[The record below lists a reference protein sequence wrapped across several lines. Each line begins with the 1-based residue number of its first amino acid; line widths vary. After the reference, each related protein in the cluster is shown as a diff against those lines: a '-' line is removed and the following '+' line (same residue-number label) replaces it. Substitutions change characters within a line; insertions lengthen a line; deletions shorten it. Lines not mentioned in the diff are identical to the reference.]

1 VILTHRPKGV
11 LDMSSKTSKSSSK
24 GSKSTKIDIKTISK
38 KIKEIKKNL
47 NTVIVGQEEVIDAML
62 TALLA
67 DGHVLLEGV
76 PGIAKTLMAR
86 ALAKAISADFKRI
99 QFTPDLMPSDVTGVM
114 AFKPE
119 TGEFYFKQG
128 PVFTN
133 LLLADEINRA
143 PPKTQAAMLESMQEK
158 QVSVEKKT
166 YPLPE
171 PFIVFAT
178 QNPIETEGTYPLPEA
193 QIDRFAFKILVT
205 YPEEEEEIEIVYRFT
220 GEYDS
225 YDKLEEIESVLTAE
239 EVIAL
244 QKIVR
249 KDVSIADDLSK
260 YIVRIVN
267 LTRESEEVYMG
278 ASPRASLWMTIA
290 AKASAA
296 MDGRTYVNPL
306 DIQKVAKNVLRH
318 RVLIK
323 PEYEFDGTTSE
334 IIIDRI
340 LKHTP
345 TPSIQT

>member
-1 VILTHRPKGV
+1 
-11 LDMSSKTSKSSSK
+11 MSSKEKTTSQKTTKTSKVSL
-24 GSKSTKIDIKTISK
+24 KSISTQ
-38 KIKEIKKNL
+38 IKEIYSNMNK
-47 NTVIVGQEEVIDAML
+47 VIVGQKEVIDAMI
-62 TALLA
+62 TAVLA

-114 AFKPE
+114 AFRPE
-119 TGEFYFKQG
+119 TGDFYFKEG

-133 LLLADEINRA
+133 LLLADEVNRA

-158 QVSVEKKT
+158 QVTIEKQT
-166 YPLPE
+166 TSLPE

-193 QIDRFAFKILVT
+193 QIDRFAFKILVS
-205 YPEEEEEIEIVYRFT
+205 YPEEDEETEIVNRFT

-225 YDKLEEIESVLTAE
+225 YDKLEDIVPVLSAKD
-239 EVIAL
+239 VIAL
-244 QKIVR
+244 QKFVR
-249 KDVSIADDLSK
+249 KEVSISEELSK
-260 YIVRIVN
+260 YIVRIVT

-278 ASPRASLWMTIA
+278 ASPRASIWMTIA
-290 AKASAA
+290 SKASAA
-296 MDGRTYVNPL
+296 MDGRNYVNPL

-323 PEYEFDGTTSE
+323 P
-334 IIIDRI
+334 
-340 LKHTP
+340 
-345 TPSIQT
+345 

>member
-1 VILTHRPKGV
+1 
-11 LDMSSKTSKSSSK
+11 MSSKEKTKSR
-24 GSKSTKIDIKTISK
+24 KSTKTSKTSLKTIST
-38 KIKEIKKNL
+38 KINEIYTNMSK
-47 NTVIVGQEEVIDAML
+47 VIVGQKEVIDAMI
-62 TALLA
+62 TAVLA

-76 PGIAKTLMAR
+76 PGIAKTLMVR

-114 AFKPE
+114 AYKPE
-119 TGEFYFKQG
+119 TGDFYFKEG

-158 QVSVEKKT
+158 QVTIEKQT
-166 YPLPE
+166 TALPD

-178 QNPIETEGTYPLPEA
+178 MNPIETEGTYPLPEA
-193 QIDRFAFKILVT
+193 QIDRFAFKVLVS
-205 YPEEEEEIEIVYRFT
+205 YPTEDEETEIVNRFT

-225 YDKLEEIESVLTAE
+225 YDKLEDIIPVMTAE
-239 EVIAL
+239 EVISL
-244 QKIVR
+244 QKVVR
-249 KDVSIADDLSK
+249 KEVTISEELSK
-260 YIVRIVN
+260 YIVRIVT
-267 LTRESEEVYMG
+267 LTRESDEVYMG
-278 ASPRASLWMTIA
+278 ASPRASLWMTIS

-296 MDGRTYVNPL
+296 MAGRNYVNPL

-345 TPSIQT
+345 APSIQ

>member
-1 VILTHRPKGV
+1 
-11 LDMSSKTSKSSSK
+11 MSSKQKSSAK
-24 GSKSTKIDIKTISK
+24 KKILSTKVDIKIISK
-38 KIKEIKKNL
+38 KIKEIKDNMKK
-47 NTVIVGQEEVIDAML
+47 VIVGQEEVIESML
-62 TALLA
+62 TAVLA

-114 AFKPE
+114 AYKPE
-119 TGEFYFKQG
+119 TGDFYFKQG

-158 QVSVEKKT
+158 QVTVEKKT
-166 YPLPE
+166 YGLPI
-171 PFIVFAT
+171 PFLVFAT

-193 QIDRFAFKILVT
+193 QIDRFAFKILVS
-205 YPEEEEEIEIVYRFT
+205 YPEEAEEVEIVDRFT
-220 GEYDS
+220 GEHDS
-225 YDKLEEIESVLTAE
+225 YDKLEDIVPVLTGE
-239 EVIAL
+239 EVLEL
-244 QKIVR
+244 QNLIR
-249 KDVSIADDLSK
+249 KSVSISEELAK

-296 MDGRTYVNPL
+296 MDGRKYVNPL

-340 LKHTP
+340 LQHTP
-345 TPSIQT
+345 APSVQT

>member
-1 VILTHRPKGV
+1 
-11 LDMSSKTSKSSSK
+11 MSSKTKVSSTSKSK
-24 GSKSTKIDIKTISK
+24 KSTKIDIKALAK
-38 KIKEIKKNL
+38 KVQEIKKNM
-47 NTVIVGQEEVIDAML
+47 NMVIVGQEEVIDAMI

-67 DGHVLLEGV
+67 DGHALLEGV
-76 PGIAKTLMAR
+76 PGIAKTLMVR
-86 ALAKAISADFKRI
+86 ALSKAVSAEFKRI

-114 AFKPE
+114 AYKPE

-143 PPKTQAAMLESMQEK
+143 PPKSQASMLESMQEK
-158 QVSVEKKT
+158 QVTIEKKT
-166 YPLPE
+166 YKLPE
-171 PFIVFAT
+171 PFIVYAT

-193 QIDRFAFKILVT
+193 QIDRFAFKVLVT
-205 YPEEEEEIEIVYRFT
+205 YPEEDEEVEIVERFT
-220 GEYDS
+220 GEQDS
-225 YDKLEEIESVLTAE
+225 YDKLEDIKPILTADQ
-239 EVIAL
+239 VIKL
-244 QKIVR
+244 QKLIR
-249 KDVSIADDLSK
+249 KDVTISDELAK

-296 MDGRTYVNPL
+296 MEGRTYVNPF
-306 DIQKVAKNVLRH
+306 DIQKIAKNVLRH

-345 TPSIQT
+345 APSIQS

>member
-1 VILTHRPKGV
+1 
-11 LDMSSKTSKSSSK
+11 MSSKEKTKSR
-24 GSKSTKIDIKTISK
+24 KSTKTSKTSLKTISTT
-38 KIKEIKKNL
+38 INEIYTNMSK
-47 NTVIVGQEEVIDAML
+47 VIVGQKEVIDAMI
-62 TALLA
+62 TAVLA

-76 PGIAKTLMAR
+76 PGIAKTLMVR
-86 ALAKAISADFKRI
+86 ALAKTISADFKRI

-114 AFKPE
+114 AYKPE
-119 TGEFYFKQG
+119 TGEFYFKEG

-158 QVSVEKKT
+158 QVTIEKRT
-166 YPLPE
+166 TNLPD
-171 PFIVFAT
+171 PFLVFAT
-178 QNPIETEGTYPLPEA
+178 ENPIETEGTYPLPEA
-193 QIDRFAFKILVT
+193 QIDRFAFKVLVS
-205 YPEEEEEIEIVYRFT
+205 YPTEDEETEIVNRFT

-225 YDKLEEIESVLTAE
+225 YDILDDIVPVLSAE
-239 EVIAL
+239 EVIIL

-249 KDVSIADDLSK
+249 KEVSISEELSK
-260 YIVRIVN
+260 YIVRIVT

-278 ASPRASLWMTIA
+278 ASPRASLWMTIS

-296 MDGRTYVNPL
+296 MDGRNYVNPL

-340 LKHTP
+340 LQHTP
-345 TPSIQT
+345 APSIQK

>member
-1 VILTHRPKGV
+1 
-11 LDMSSKTSKSSSK
+11 MSSKEKTTSQKTTKTSKISL
-24 GSKSTKIDIKTISK
+24 KSISTQ
-38 KIKEIKKNL
+38 IKEIYSNMNK
-47 NTVIVGQEEVIDAML
+47 VIVGQKEVIEAMI
-62 TALLA
+62 TAVLA

-114 AFKPE
+114 AFRPE
-119 TGEFYFKQG
+119 TGDFYFKEG

-133 LLLADEINRA
+133 LLLADEVNRA

-158 QVSVEKKT
+158 QVTIEKRT
-166 YPLPE
+166 RSLPE

-193 QIDRFAFKILVT
+193 QIDRFAFKILVS
-205 YPEEEEEIEIVYRFT
+205 YPDEDEETEIVNRFT

-225 YDKLEEIESVLTAE
+225 YDKLEDIVPVLSAKD
-239 EVIAL
+239 VIAL
-244 QKIVR
+244 QKFVR
-249 KDVSIADDLSK
+249 KKVSISEELSK
-260 YIVRIVN
+260 YIVRIVT

-278 ASPRASLWMTIA
+278 ASPRASIWMTIS

-296 MDGRTYVNPL
+296 MDGRNYVNPL

-345 TPSIQT
+345 APSIQQ

>member
-1 VILTHRPKGV
+1 
-11 LDMSSKTSKSSSK
+11 MSSKEKTKSR
-24 GSKSTKIDIKTISK
+24 KSTKTSKTSLKTIST
-38 KIKEIKKNL
+38 KINEIYTNMSK
-47 NTVIVGQEEVIDAML
+47 VIVGQKEVINAMI
-62 TALLA
+62 TAVLA

-76 PGIAKTLMAR
+76 PGIAKTLMVR

-114 AFKPE
+114 AYKPE
-119 TGEFYFKQG
+119 TGDFYFKEG

-158 QVSVEKKT
+158 QVTIEKQT
-166 YPLPE
+166 TALPE
-171 PFIVFAT
+171 PFMVFAT

-193 QIDRFAFKILVT
+193 QIDRFAFKVLVS
-205 YPEEEEEIEIVYRFT
+205 YPTEDEETEIVDRFT

-225 YDKLEEIESVLTAE
+225 YDKLEDIVPVMTAE
-239 EVIAL
+239 EVIIL

-249 KDVSIADDLSK
+249 KEVSISEELSK
-260 YIVRIVN
+260 YIVRIVT

-278 ASPRASLWMTIA
+278 ASPRASLWMTIS

-296 MDGRTYVNPL
+296 MDGRNYVNPI

-345 TPSIQT
+345 APSIQ

>member
-1 VILTHRPKGV
+1 
-11 LDMSSKTSKSSSK
+11 MSSKEKTKSR
-24 GSKSTKIDIKTISK
+24 KSTKTSKTSLKTISTT
-38 KIKEIKKNL
+38 INEIYTNMSK
-47 NTVIVGQEEVIDAML
+47 VIVGQKEVIDAMI
-62 TALLA
+62 TAVLA

-76 PGIAKTLMAR
+76 PGIAKTLMVR
-86 ALAKAISADFKRI
+86 ALAKTISADFKRI

-114 AFKPE
+114 AYKPE
-119 TGEFYFKQG
+119 TGEFYFKEG

-158 QVSVEKKT
+158 QVTIEKQT
-166 YPLPE
+166 TNLPD
-171 PFIVFAT
+171 PFLVFAT

-193 QIDRFAFKILVT
+193 QIDRFAFKVLVS
-205 YPEEEEEIEIVYRFT
+205 YPNEDEETEIVNRFT

-225 YDKLEEIESVLTAE
+225 YDILEDIVPVLTAA
-239 EVIAL
+239 EVVSL

-249 KDVSIADDLSK
+249 KEVSISEELSK
-260 YIVRIVN
+260 YIVRIVT

-278 ASPRASLWMTIA
+278 ASPRASLWMTIS

-296 MDGRTYVNPL
+296 MAGRNYVNPL

-340 LKHTP
+340 LQHTP
-345 TPSIQT
+345 APSIQK

>member
-1 VILTHRPKGV
+1 
-11 LDMSSKTSKSSSK
+11 MSSKEKTKSR
-24 GSKSTKIDIKTISK
+24 KSTKTSKTSLKTIST
-38 KIKEIKKNL
+38 KINEIYTNMSK
-47 NTVIVGQEEVIDAML
+47 VIVGQKEVINAMI
-62 TALLA
+62 TAVLA

-76 PGIAKTLMAR
+76 PGIAKTLMVR

-114 AFKPE
+114 AYKPE
-119 TGEFYFKQG
+119 TGDFYFKEG

-158 QVSVEKKT
+158 QVTIEKQT
-166 YPLPE
+166 TALPD

-193 QIDRFAFKILVT
+193 QIDRFAFKVLVS
-205 YPEEEEEIEIVYRFT
+205 YPTEDEETEIVDRFT

-225 YDKLEEIESVLTAE
+225 YDKLEDIVPVMTAE
-239 EVIAL
+239 EVIIL

-249 KDVSIADDLSK
+249 KEVSISEELSK
-260 YIVRIVN
+260 YIVRIVT

-278 ASPRASLWMTIA
+278 ASPRASLWMTIS

-296 MDGRTYVNPL
+296 MDGRNYVNPL

-345 TPSIQT
+345 APSIQK

>member
-1 VILTHRPKGV
+1 
-11 LDMSSKTSKSSSK
+11 MSSKEKTKSR
-24 GSKSTKIDIKTISK
+24 KSTKTSKTSLKTIST
-38 KIKEIKKNL
+38 KINEIYTNMSK
-47 NTVIVGQEEVIDAML
+47 VIVGQKEVINAMI
-62 TALLA
+62 TAVLA

-76 PGIAKTLMAR
+76 PGIAKTLMVR

-114 AFKPE
+114 AYKPE
-119 TGEFYFKQG
+119 TGDFYFKEG

-158 QVSVEKKT
+158 QVTIEKQT
-166 YPLPE
+166 TALPD

-193 QIDRFAFKILVT
+193 QIDRFAFKVLVS
-205 YPEEEEEIEIVYRFT
+205 YPAEDEETEIVNRFT

-225 YDKLEEIESVLTAE
+225 YDKLEDIIPVMTAE
-239 EVIAL
+239 EVISL
-244 QKIVR
+244 QKVVR
-249 KDVSIADDLSK
+249 KEVSISEELSK
-260 YIVRIVN
+260 YIVRIVT
-267 LTRESEEVYMG
+267 LTRESDEVYMG
-278 ASPRASLWMTIA
+278 ASPRASLWMTIS

-296 MDGRTYVNPL
+296 MDGRNYVNPL

-345 TPSIQT
+345 APSIQ

>member
-1 VILTHRPKGV
+1 
-11 LDMSSKTSKSSSK
+11 MSSKTKVSSTSKSK
-24 GSKSTKIDIKTISK
+24 KSAKINIIALAK
-38 KIKEIKKNL
+38 KIQEIKKDISK
-47 NTVIVGQEEVIDAML
+47 VVVGQEEVIDAMI
-62 TALLA
+62 TALIA

-76 PGIAKTLMAR
+76 PGIAKTLMVR
-86 ALAKAISADFKRI
+86 ALSKAVSADFKRI

-114 AFKPE
+114 AYKPE

-143 PPKTQAAMLESMQEK
+143 PPKSQASMLESMQEK
-158 QVSVEKKT
+158 QVTIEKKT
-166 YPLPE
+166 YKLPE
-171 PFIVFAT
+171 PFIVYAT

-205 YPEEEEEIEIVYRFT
+205 YPEEDDEVEIVNRFT
-220 GEYDS
+220 GEQDS
-225 YDKLEEIESVLTAE
+225 YDKLEEIKPTLTASQ
-239 EVIAL
+239 VIDL
-244 QKIVR
+244 QKLIR
-249 KDVSIADDLSK
+249 KDVTISDELAK

-296 MDGRTYVNPL
+296 MEGRTYVNPL
-306 DIQKVAKNVLRH
+306 DIQKIAKNVLRH

-345 TPSIQT
+345 APSIQS

>member
-1 VILTHRPKGV
+1 
-11 LDMSSKTSKSSSK
+11 MSSKTKASSSTK
-24 GSKSTKIDIKTISK
+24 GKKTTQIDIKTLAK
-38 KIKEIKKNL
+38 KVNNIKENMSK
-47 NTVIVGQEEVIDAML
+47 VIVGQTEVIDAMI

-86 ALAKAISADFKRI
+86 ALAKAVSADFKRI

-143 PPKTQAAMLESMQEK
+143 PPKTQASMLESMQEK

-166 YPLPE
+166 YGLPD
-171 PFIVFAT
+171 PFLVYAT

-193 QIDRFAFKILVT
+193 QIDRFAFKVLVS
-205 YPEEEEEIEIVYRFT
+205 YPEETEEVDIVNRFT

-225 YDKLEEIESVLTAE
+225 YDKLEDIKPVLTAK
-239 EVIAL
+239 EVIQL
-244 QKIVR
+244 QKAIR
-249 KDVSIADDLSK
+249 KEVTISDELSK

-306 DIQKVAKNVLRH
+306 DIQKIAKNVLRH

-345 TPSIQT
+345 APSIQS

>member
-1 VILTHRPKGV
+1 
-11 LDMSSKTSKSSSK
+11 MSSKEKTKSR
-24 GSKSTKIDIKTISK
+24 KSTKTSKTSLKTIST
-38 KIKEIKKNL
+38 KINEIYTNMSR
-47 NTVIVGQEEVIDAML
+47 VIVGQKEVINAMI
-62 TALLA
+62 TAVLA

-76 PGIAKTLMAR
+76 PGIAKTLMVR

-119 TGEFYFKQG
+119 TGDFYFKEG

-158 QVSVEKKT
+158 QVTIEKQT
-166 YPLPE
+166 TALPD

-193 QIDRFAFKILVT
+193 QIDRFAFKVLVS
-205 YPEEEEEIEIVYRFT
+205 YPTEDEETEIVNRFT

-225 YDKLEEIESVLTAE
+225 YDILDEIVPVLTAA
-239 EVIAL
+239 EVISL
-244 QKIVR
+244 QKVVR
-249 KDVSIADDLSK
+249 KEVSISEELSK
-260 YIVRIVN
+260 YIVRIVT

-278 ASPRASLWMTIA
+278 ASPRASLWMTIS

-296 MDGRTYVNPL
+296 MDGRNYVNPL

-345 TPSIQT
+345 APSIQ

>member
-1 VILTHRPKGV
+1 MSTKEKKTSQKKTE
-11 LDMSSKTSKSSSK
+11 SSKVGIKEI
-24 GSKSTKIDIKTISK
+24 STKIKQ
-38 KIKEIKKNL
+38 IKESMRK
-47 NTVIVGQEEVIDAML
+47 VIVGQEQVIDSMIA
-62 TALLA
+62 AVLA

-114 AFKPE
+114 AFRPE
-119 TGEFYFKQG
+119 TGEFFFKQG

-166 YPLPE
+166 YELPA

-205 YPEEEEEIEIVYRFT
+205 YPEEENEVEIVNRFT
-220 GEYDS
+220 GEHDS
-225 YDKLEEIESVLTAE
+225 YDRLEDIKPVLTGE
-239 EVIAL
+239 EVLEL

-249 KDVSIADDLSK
+249 KEVTISEDLSK

-290 AKASAA
+290 AKATAA
-296 MDGRTYVNPL
+296 MDGRKYVNPL

-345 TPSIQT
+345 APSVQT

>member
-1 VILTHRPKGV
+1 
-11 LDMSSKTSKSSSK
+11 MSSKTKVSSTSKSK
-24 GSKSTKIDIKTISK
+24 KSTKIDIKDLAK
-38 KIKEIKKNL
+38 KVQEIKKNISK
-47 NTVIVGQEEVIDAML
+47 VIVGQEDVIDAVI

-67 DGHVLLEGV
+67 DGPVLLEGV
-76 PGIAKTLMAR
+76 PGIAKTLMVR
-86 ALAKAISADFKRI
+86 ALSKAVSAEFKRI

-114 AFKPE
+114 AYKPE

-143 PPKTQAAMLESMQEK
+143 PPKSQASMLESMQEK
-158 QVSVEKKT
+158 QVTIEKKT
-166 YPLPE
+166 YNLPE
-171 PFIVFAT
+171 PFIVYAT

-193 QIDRFAFKILVT
+193 QIDRFAFKVLVT
-205 YPEEEEEIEIVYRFT
+205 YPEEDYEVEIVERFT

-225 YDKLEEIESVLTAE
+225 YDKLEDIKPILTANQ
-239 EVIAL
+239 VIEL
-244 QKIVR
+244 QKLIR
-249 KDVSIADDLSK
+249 KDVTISEELAK

-296 MDGRTYVNPL
+296 MEGRSYVNPF
-306 DIQKVAKNVLRH
+306 DIQKIAKNVLRH

-345 TPSIQT
+345 APSIQS

>member
-1 VILTHRPKGV
+1 
-11 LDMSSKTSKSSSK
+11 MSSKEKTKSR
-24 GSKSTKIDIKTISK
+24 KSTKTSKTSLKTIST
-38 KIKEIKKNL
+38 KINEIYTNMSK
-47 NTVIVGQEEVIDAML
+47 VIVGQKEVINAMI
-62 TALLA
+62 TAVLA

-76 PGIAKTLMAR
+76 PGIAKTLMVR

-114 AFKPE
+114 AYKPE
-119 TGEFYFKQG
+119 TGDFYFKEG

-158 QVSVEKKT
+158 QVTIEKQT
-166 YPLPE
+166 TALPE

-193 QIDRFAFKILVT
+193 QIDRFAFKVLVS
-205 YPEEEEEIEIVYRFT
+205 YPTEDEETEIVDRFT

-225 YDKLEEIESVLTAE
+225 YDKLEDIVPVMTAE
-239 EVIAL
+239 EVIIL

-249 KDVSIADDLSK
+249 KEVSISEELSK
-260 YIVRIVN
+260 YIVRIVT

-278 ASPRASLWMTIA
+278 ASPRASLWMTIS

-296 MDGRTYVNPL
+296 MDGRKYVNP
-306 DIQKVAKNVLRH
+306 
-318 RVLIK
+318 
-323 PEYEFDGTTSE
+323 
-334 IIIDRI
+334 
-340 LKHTP
+340 
-345 TPSIQT
+345 

>member
-1 VILTHRPKGV
+1 
-11 LDMSSKTSKSSSK
+11 MSSKTKVSSTSKSK
-24 GSKSTKIDIKTISK
+24 KSAKININALAK
-38 KIKEIKKNL
+38 KIKEIKKDISK
-47 NTVIVGQEEVIDAML
+47 VVVGQEEVIDAMI
-62 TALLA
+62 TALIA

-76 PGIAKTLMAR
+76 PGIAKTLMVR
-86 ALAKAISADFKRI
+86 ALSKTVSSDFKRI

-133 LLLADEINRA
+133 FLLADEINRA
-143 PPKTQAAMLESMQEK
+143 PPKSQASMLESMQEK
-158 QVSVEKKT
+158 QVSIEKKT
-166 YPLPE
+166 YKLPE
-171 PFIVFAT
+171 PFIVYAT

-193 QIDRFAFKILVT
+193 QIDRFAFKVLVT
-205 YPEEEEEIEIVYRFT
+205 YPEEDDEVEIVNRFT
-220 GEYDS
+220 GEQDS
-225 YDKLEEIESVLTAE
+225 YDKLEEIKPVLTGD
-239 EVIAL
+239 EVIEL
-244 QKIVR
+244 QKLIR
-249 KDVSIADDLSK
+249 KDVTISDELAK

-296 MDGRTYVNPL
+296 MEGRTYVNPI
-306 DIQKVAKNVLRH
+306 DIQKIAKNVLRH

-340 LKHTP
+340 LQHTP
-345 TPSIQT
+345 APSIQS

>member
-1 VILTHRPKGV
+1 
-11 LDMSSKTSKSSSK
+11 MSSKTKVSSTSKSK
-24 GSKSTKIDIKTISK
+24 KSTKIDIKALAK
-38 KIKEIKKNL
+38 KIKEIKKNMGK
-47 NTVIVGQEEVIDAML
+47 VIVGQEEVIDAMI
-62 TALLA
+62 TALIA

-76 PGIAKTLMAR
+76 PGIAKTLMVR
-86 ALAKAISADFKRI
+86 ALSKAVSADFKRI

-114 AFKPE
+114 AYKPE

-143 PPKTQAAMLESMQEK
+143 PPKSQASMLESMQEK
-158 QVSVEKKT
+158 QVTIEKKT
-166 YPLPE
+166 YNLPE
-171 PFIVFAT
+171 PFIVYAT

-193 QIDRFAFKILVT
+193 QIDRFAFKVLVT
-205 YPEEEEEIEIVYRFT
+205 YPDEDEEVEIVERFT
-220 GEYDS
+220 GEQDS
-225 YDKLEEIESVLTAE
+225 YDKLEDIKPILTAN
-239 EVIAL
+239 EVIEL
-244 QKIVR
+244 QKLIR
-249 KDVSIADDLSK
+249 KDVTISDELAK

-296 MDGRTYVNPL
+296 MEGRTYVNPI
-306 DIQKVAKNVLRH
+306 DIQKIAKNVLRH

-340 LKHTP
+340 LQHTP
-345 TPSIQT
+345 APSVQS

>member
-1 VILTHRPKGV
+1 
-11 LDMSSKTSKSSSK
+11 MSSKEKTKSR
-24 GSKSTKIDIKTISK
+24 KSTKTSKTSLKTISTR
-38 KIKEIKKNL
+38 INEIYTNMSK
-47 NTVIVGQEEVIDAML
+47 VIVGQKEVIDAMI
-62 TALLA
+62 TAVLA

-76 PGIAKTLMAR
+76 PGIAKTLMVR

-114 AFKPE
+114 AYKPE
-119 TGEFYFKQG
+119 TGDFYFKEG

-158 QVSVEKKT
+158 QVTIEKQT
-166 YPLPE
+166 TALPE
-171 PFIVFAT
+171 PFMVFAT

-193 QIDRFAFKILVT
+193 QIDRFAFKVLVS
-205 YPEEEEEIEIVYRFT
+205 YPTEDEETEIVDRFT

-225 YDKLEEIESVLTAE
+225 YDKLEDIVPVMTAE
-239 EVIAL
+239 EVIIL

-249 KDVSIADDLSK
+249 KEVSISEELSK
-260 YIVRIVN
+260 YIVRIVT

-278 ASPRASLWMTIA
+278 ASPRASLWMTIS

-296 MDGRTYVNPL
+296 MDGRNYVNPI

-345 TPSIQT
+345 APSIQ

>member
-1 VILTHRPKGV
+1 
-11 LDMSSKTSKSSSK
+11 MSSKTKKSA
-24 GSKSTKIDIKTISK
+24 SKSTKSTKLDVKTISK
-38 KIKEIKKNL
+38 KIQEIKDSINK
-47 NTVIVGQEEVIDAML
+47 VIVGQDEVIEAML

-86 ALAKAISADFKRI
+86 AIAKAVSADFKRI

-158 QVSVEKKT
+158 QVTIEKKT

-171 PFIVFAT
+171 PFVVFAT

-193 QIDRFAFKILVT
+193 QIDRFAFKVLVS
-205 YPEEEEEIEIVYRFT
+205 YPEETEEAEIVFRFT
-220 GEYDS
+220 GEQDS
-225 YDKLEEIESVLTAE
+225 YDMLEEIKPVLTAE
-239 EVIAL
+239 EVIKL
-244 QKIVR
+244 QKLVR
-249 KDVSIADDLSK
+249 KDVSIADDLAK

-296 MDGRTYVNPL
+296 MDGRTYVNPV

>member
-1 VILTHRPKGV
+1 MSPKTKV
-11 LDMSSKTSKSSSK
+11 SST
-24 GSKSTKIDIKTISK
+24 SKSTKSTKVDIKALAK
-38 KIKEIKKNL
+38 KVQEIKKNMSK
-47 NTVIVGQEEVIDAML
+47 VIVGQEEVIDAMI

-76 PGIAKTLMAR
+76 PGIAKTLMVR
-86 ALAKAISADFKRI
+86 ALSKAVSAEFKRI

-114 AFKPE
+114 AYKPE

-143 PPKTQAAMLESMQEK
+143 PPKSQASMLESMQEK
-158 QVSVEKKT
+158 QVTIEKKT
-166 YPLPE
+166 YKLPE
-171 PFIVFAT
+171 PFIVYST

-193 QIDRFAFKILVT
+193 QIDRFAFKVLVT
-205 YPEEEEEIEIVYRFT
+205 YPDEDDEVEIVERFT
-220 GEYDS
+220 GEQDS
-225 YDKLEEIESVLTAE
+225 YDKLEDIKPILTASQ
-239 EVIAL
+239 VIEL
-244 QKIVR
+244 QKLIR
-249 KDVSIADDLSK
+249 KDVTISDELAK

-296 MDGRTYVNPL
+296 MEGRTYVNPI
-306 DIQKVAKNVLRH
+306 DIQKIAKNVLRH

-334 IIIDRI
+334 VIIDRI

-345 TPSIQT
+345 APSIQS

>member
-1 VILTHRPKGV
+1 
-11 LDMSSKTSKSSSK
+11 MSSKEKTTAR
-24 GSKSTKIDIKTISK
+24 KSTKTSKISLKTISTQ
-38 KIKEIKKNL
+38 INEIYSNINK
-47 NTVIVGQEEVIDAML
+47 VIVGQKEVIDAMI
-62 TALLA
+62 TAVLA

-86 ALAKAISADFKRI
+86 ALAKAISADFNRI

-114 AFKPE
+114 AFRPE
-119 TGEFYFKQG
+119 TGDFYFKEG

-133 LLLADEINRA
+133 LLLADEVNRA

-158 QVSVEKKT
+158 QVTIEKRT
-166 YPLPE
+166 TNLPE

-193 QIDRFAFKILVT
+193 QIDRFAFKVLVS
-205 YPEEEEEIEIVYRFT
+205 YPEEDEEAEIVNRFT

-225 YDKLEEIESVLTAE
+225 YDKLEDIVPVLSAKDVIE
-239 EVIAL
+239 L
-244 QKIVR
+244 QKFVR
-249 KDVSIADDLSK
+249 KEVSISEELSK
-260 YIVRIVN
+260 YIVRIVT

-296 MDGRTYVNPL
+296 MDGRNYVNPL

-345 TPSIQT
+345 APSIQQ

>member
-1 VILTHRPKGV
+1 
-11 LDMSSKTSKSSSK
+11 MSSKTKVSSTKSK
-24 GSKSTKIDIKTISK
+24 KSTKIDIKGLAK
-38 KIKEIKKNL
+38 KIKEIKKNMSK
-47 NTVIVGQEEVIDAML
+47 VIVGQEEVIDAMI
-62 TALLA
+62 TALIA

-76 PGIAKTLMAR
+76 PGIAKTLMVR
-86 ALAKAISADFKRI
+86 ALSKAVSAEFKRI

-114 AFKPE
+114 AYKPE

-143 PPKTQAAMLESMQEK
+143 PPKSQASMLESMQEK
-158 QVSVEKKT
+158 QVTIEKKT
-166 YPLPE
+166 YNLPE
-171 PFIVFAT
+171 PFIVYAT

-193 QIDRFAFKILVT
+193 QIDRFAFKVLVT
-205 YPEEEEEIEIVYRFT
+205 YPKEDEEVEIVERFT
-220 GEYDS
+220 GEHDS
-225 YDKLEEIESVLTAE
+225 YDKLEDIKPILTAND
-239 EVIAL
+239 VIEL
-244 QKIVR
+244 QKLVR
-249 KDVSIADDLSK
+249 KDVTISDELAK

-296 MDGRTYVNPL
+296 MESRTYVNPI
-306 DIQKVAKNVLRH
+306 DIQKIAKNVLRH

-340 LKHTP
+340 LQHTP
-345 TPSIQT
+345 APSVQS

>member
-1 VILTHRPKGV
+1 
-11 LDMSSKTSKSSSK
+11 MSSKTKVSSTSKSK
-24 GSKSTKIDIKTISK
+24 KSVKININALAK
-38 KIKEIKKNL
+38 KVKEIKKDMSK
-47 NTVIVGQEEVIDAML
+47 VVVGQEEVIDAMI
-62 TALLA
+62 TALIA

-76 PGIAKTLMAR
+76 PGIAKTLMVR
-86 ALAKAISADFKRI
+86 ALSKSVSADFKRI

-133 LLLADEINRA
+133 FLLADEINRA
-143 PPKTQAAMLESMQEK
+143 PPKSQASMLESMQEK
-158 QVSVEKKT
+158 QVSIEKKT
-166 YPLPE
+166 YKLPE
-171 PFIVFAT
+171 PFIVYAT

-193 QIDRFAFKILVT
+193 QIDRFAFKVLVT
-205 YPEEEEEIEIVYRFT
+205 YPEEEDEVEIVNRFT
-220 GEYDS
+220 GEQDS
-225 YDKLEEIESVLTAE
+225 YDKLEDIKPALTGDQVVE
-239 EVIAL
+239 L
-244 QKIVR
+244 QKLIR
-249 KDVSIADDLSK
+249 KDVTISDELAK

-296 MDGRTYVNPL
+296 MEGRTYVNPI
-306 DIQKVAKNVLRH
+306 DIQKIAKNVLRH

-340 LKHTP
+340 LQHTP
-345 TPSIQT
+345 APSIQS

>member
-1 VILTHRPKGV
+1 
-11 LDMSSKTSKSSSK
+11 MSTKSKSSSK
-24 GSKSTKIDIKTISK
+24 KSTKSSNLNLKSIAK
-38 KIKEIKKNL
+38 KITEIKKNISK
-47 NTVIVGQEEVIDAML
+47 VIVGQEDVIEALITAM
-62 TALLA
+62 LA

-76 PGIAKTLMAR
+76 PGIAKTLMVR
-86 ALAKAISADFKRI
+86 ALSKAVSSDFKRI

-133 LLLADEINRA
+133 ILLADEINRA

-166 YPLPE
+166 YALPN
-171 PFIVFAT
+171 PFLVYAT
-178 QNPIETEGTYPLPEA
+178 QNPIEQEGTYPLPEA
-193 QIDRFAFKILVT
+193 QIDRFAFKVLVS
-205 YPEEEEEIEIVYRFT
+205 YPEEGEEVEIINRFT

-225 YDKLEEIESVLTAE
+225 YAKLEDIKPVLKTEEIIE
-239 EVIAL
+239 L

-249 KDVSIADDLSK
+249 KEVSISEELSK

-267 LTRESEEVYMG
+267 LTRESEEVSMG
-278 ASPRASLWMTIA
+278 ASPRASLWLTIA

-296 MDGRTYVNPL
+296 MDGRAYVNPL

-318 RVLIK
+318 RVIIK

-345 TPSIQT
+345 TPTIQT

>member
-1 VILTHRPKGV
+1 
-11 LDMSSKTSKSSSK
+11 MSSKEKTTSQKTTKTSKISL
-24 GSKSTKIDIKTISK
+24 KSISTQ
-38 KIKEIKKNL
+38 IKEIYSNMNK
-47 NTVIVGQEEVIDAML
+47 VIVGQKEVIDAMI
-62 TALLA
+62 TAVLA

-114 AFKPE
+114 AFRPE
-119 TGEFYFKQG
+119 TGDFYFKEG

-133 LLLADEINRA
+133 LLLADEVNRA

-158 QVSVEKKT
+158 QVTIEKRT
-166 YPLPE
+166 RSLPE

-193 QIDRFAFKILVT
+193 QIDRFAFKILVS
-205 YPEEEEEIEIVYRFT
+205 YPDEDEETEIVTRFT

-225 YDKLEEIESVLTAE
+225 YDKLEDIVPVLSAKD
-239 EVIAL
+239 VIAL
-244 QKIVR
+244 QKFVR
-249 KDVSIADDLSK
+249 KKVSISEELSK
-260 YIVRIVN
+260 YIVRIVT

-278 ASPRASLWMTIA
+278 ASPRASIWMTIS

-296 MDGRTYVNPL
+296 MDGRNYVNPL

-345 TPSIQT
+345 APSIQQ

>member
-1 VILTHRPKGV
+1 
-11 LDMSSKTSKSSSK
+11 MSSKTKVSSTSKSK
-24 GSKSTKIDIKTISK
+24 KTTKIDIKALAK
-38 KIKEIKKNL
+38 KVQEIKKNMSK
-47 NTVIVGQEEVIDAML
+47 VIVGQEEVIDAMI

-76 PGIAKTLMAR
+76 PGIAKTLMVR
-86 ALAKAISADFKRI
+86 ALSKAVSAEFKRI

-114 AFKPE
+114 AYKPE

-143 PPKTQAAMLESMQEK
+143 PPKSQASMLESMQEK
-158 QVSVEKKT
+158 QVTIEKKT
-166 YPLPE
+166 YSLPE
-171 PFIVFAT
+171 PFIVYAT

-193 QIDRFAFKILVT
+193 QIDRFSFKVLVT
-205 YPEEEEEIEIVYRFT
+205 YPEEGDEVEIVERFT
-220 GEYDS
+220 GEHDS
-225 YDKLEEIESVLTAE
+225 YDKLEDIKPILTANQ
-239 EVIAL
+239 VIEL
-244 QKIVR
+244 QKLIR
-249 KDVSIADDLSK
+249 KDVTISDELAK

-296 MDGRTYVNPL
+296 MEGRTYVNPF
-306 DIQKVAKNVLRH
+306 DIQKIAKNVLRH

-345 TPSIQT
+345 APSIQS

>member
-1 VILTHRPKGV
+1 
-11 LDMSSKTSKSSSK
+11 MSSKTKVSSTSKSK
-24 GSKSTKIDIKTISK
+24 KSTKIDIKALAK
-38 KIKEIKKNL
+38 KIKEIKKNMSK
-47 NTVIVGQEEVIDAML
+47 VIVGQEEVIDAMI
-62 TALLA
+62 TALIA

-76 PGIAKTLMAR
+76 PGIAKTLMVR
-86 ALAKAISADFKRI
+86 ALSKAVSADFKRI

-114 AFKPE
+114 AYKPE

-143 PPKTQAAMLESMQEK
+143 PPKSQASMLESMQEK
-158 QVSVEKKT
+158 QVTIEKKT
-166 YPLPE
+166 YNLPE
-171 PFIVFAT
+171 PFIVYAT

-193 QIDRFAFKILVT
+193 QIDRFAFKVLVT
-205 YPEEEEEIEIVYRFT
+205 YPDEDEEVEIVERFT
-220 GEYDS
+220 GEQDS
-225 YDKLEEIESVLTAE
+225 YDKLEDIKPILTAN
-239 EVIAL
+239 EVIEL
-244 QKIVR
+244 QKLIR
-249 KDVSIADDLSK
+249 KDVTISDELAK

-296 MDGRTYVNPL
+296 MEGRTYVNPI
-306 DIQKVAKNVLRH
+306 DIQKIAKNVLRH

-345 TPSIQT
+345 APSVQS

>member
-1 VILTHRPKGV
+1 
-11 LDMSSKTSKSSSK
+11 MSSKTKVSSTKSK
-24 GSKSTKIDIKTISK
+24 KSTKIDIKGLAK
-38 KIKEIKKNL
+38 KIKEIKKNMSK
-47 NTVIVGQEEVIDAML
+47 VIVGQEEVIDAMI
-62 TALLA
+62 TALIA

-76 PGIAKTLMAR
+76 PGIAKTLMVR
-86 ALAKAISADFKRI
+86 ALSKAVSAEFKRI

-114 AFKPE
+114 AYKPE

-143 PPKTQAAMLESMQEK
+143 PPKSQASMLESMQEK
-158 QVSVEKKT
+158 QVTIEKKT
-166 YPLPE
+166 YNLPE
-171 PFIVFAT
+171 PFIVYAT

-193 QIDRFAFKILVT
+193 QIDRFAFKVLVT
-205 YPEEEEEIEIVYRFT
+205 YPEEDEEVEIVERFT
-220 GEYDS
+220 GEHDS
-225 YDKLEEIESVLTAE
+225 YDKLEDIKPILTAND
-239 EVIAL
+239 VIEL
-244 QKIVR
+244 QKLVR
-249 KDVSIADDLSK
+249 KDVTISDELAK

-296 MDGRTYVNPL
+296 MEGRTYVNPV
-306 DIQKVAKNVLRH
+306 DIQKIAKNVLRH

-340 LKHTP
+340 LQHTP
-345 TPSIQT
+345 APSVQS

>member
-1 VILTHRPKGV
+1 VSGY
-11 LDMSSKTSKSSSK
+11 MSSKEKTTSQKTTKTSKISL
-24 GSKSTKIDIKTISK
+24 KSISTQ
-38 KIKEIKKNL
+38 IKEIYSNMNK
-47 NTVIVGQEEVIDAML
+47 VIVGQKEVIDAMI
-62 TALLA
+62 TAVLA

-114 AFKPE
+114 AFRPE
-119 TGEFYFKQG
+119 TGDFYFKEG

-133 LLLADEINRA
+133 LLLADEVNRA

-158 QVSVEKKT
+158 QVTIEKRT
-166 YPLPE
+166 RSLPE

-193 QIDRFAFKILVT
+193 QIDRFAFKILVS
-205 YPEEEEEIEIVYRFT
+205 YPDEDEETEIVNRFT

-225 YDKLEEIESVLTAE
+225 YDKLEDIVPVLSAKD
-239 EVIAL
+239 VIAL
-244 QKIVR
+244 QKFVR
-249 KDVSIADDLSK
+249 KKVSISEELSK
-260 YIVRIVN
+260 YIVRIVT

-278 ASPRASLWMTIA
+278 ASPRASIWMTIS

-296 MDGRTYVNPL
+296 MDGRNYVNPL

-345 TPSIQT
+345 APSIQQ

>member
-1 VILTHRPKGV
+1 
-11 LDMSSKTSKSSSK
+11 MSSKTKKPTSKS
-24 GSKSTKIDIKTISK
+24 SKSTKVGIKTISK
-38 KIKEIKKNL
+38 KIQEIKECINK
-47 NTVIVGQEEVIDAML
+47 VIVGQDEVIEAML

-86 ALAKAISADFKRI
+86 AIAKAVSADFKRI

-158 QVSVEKKT
+158 QVTIEKKT

-193 QIDRFAFKILVT
+193 QIDRFAFKVLVS
-205 YPEEEEEIEIVYRFT
+205 YPEETEEAEIVFRFT

-225 YDKLEEIESVLTAE
+225 YDKLKEIKPVLTAE
-239 EVIAL
+239 EVITL
-244 QKIVR
+244 QKLVR
-249 KDVSIADDLSK
+249 KEVSIADDLAK

-296 MDGRTYVNPL
+296 MDGRTYVNPI

-334 IIIDRI
+334 NIIDRI

>member
-1 VILTHRPKGV
+1 
-11 LDMSSKTSKSSSK
+11 MSSKEKTTSR
-24 GSKSTKIDIKTISK
+24 KSTKTSKISLKTIST
-38 KIKEIKKNL
+38 KIEEI
-47 NTVIVGQEEVIDAML
+47 NTNINKVIVGQKEVMDAMI
-62 TALLA
+62 TAVLA

-114 AFKPE
+114 AFRPE
-119 TGEFYFKQG
+119 TGDFYFKEG

-158 QVSVEKKT
+158 QVTIEKRT
-166 YPLPE
+166 TNLPD

-205 YPEEEEEIEIVYRFT
+205 YPEEDEEAEIVNRFT

-225 YDKLEEIESVLTAE
+225 YDKLEDIEPILSAKD
-239 EVIAL
+239 VIDL
-244 QKIVR
+244 QKFVR
-249 KDVSIADDLSK
+249 KEVSISEELSK
-260 YIVRIVN
+260 YIVRIVT

-296 MDGRTYVNPL
+296 MDGRNYVNPL

-345 TPSIQT
+345 APSIQQ

>member
-1 VILTHRPKGV
+1 
-11 LDMSSKTSKSSSK
+11 MSSKEKTKSR
-24 GSKSTKIDIKTISK
+24 KSTKTSKTSLKTISTT
-38 KIKEIKKNL
+38 INEIYTNMSK
-47 NTVIVGQEEVIDAML
+47 VIVGQKEVIDAMI
-62 TALLA
+62 TAVLA

-76 PGIAKTLMAR
+76 PGIAKTLMVR
-86 ALAKAISADFKRI
+86 ALAKTISADFKRI

-114 AFKPE
+114 AYKPE
-119 TGEFYFKQG
+119 TGEFYFKEG

-158 QVSVEKKT
+158 QVTIEKRT
-166 YPLPE
+166 TNLPD
-171 PFIVFAT
+171 PFLVFAT
-178 QNPIETEGTYPLPEA
+178 ENPIETEGTYPLPEA
-193 QIDRFAFKILVT
+193 QIDRFAFKVLVS
-205 YPEEEEEIEIVYRFT
+205 YPTEDEETEIVNRFT

-225 YDKLEEIESVLTAE
+225 YDILDDIVPVLSAE
-239 EVIAL
+239 EVIIL

-249 KDVSIADDLSK
+249 KEVSISEELSK
-260 YIVRIVN
+260 YIVRIVT

-278 ASPRASLWMTIA
+278 ASPRASLWMTIS

-296 MDGRTYVNPL
+296 MAGRNYVNPL

-340 LKHTP
+340 LQHTP
-345 TPSIQT
+345 APSIQK

>member
-1 VILTHRPKGV
+1 
-11 LDMSSKTSKSSSK
+11 MSSKEKTTSQKTTKTSKISL
-24 GSKSTKIDIKTISK
+24 KSISTQ
-38 KIKEIKKNL
+38 IKEIYSNMNK
-47 NTVIVGQEEVIDAML
+47 VIVGQKEVIDAMI
-62 TALLA
+62 TAVLA

-114 AFKPE
+114 AFRPE
-119 TGEFYFKQG
+119 TGDFYFKEG

-158 QVSVEKKT
+158 QVTIEKRT
-166 YPLPE
+166 RSLPE

-193 QIDRFAFKILVT
+193 QIDRFAFKILVS
-205 YPEEEEEIEIVYRFT
+205 YPDEDEETEIVNRFT

-225 YDKLEEIESVLTAE
+225 YDKLEDIVPVLSAKD
-239 EVIAL
+239 VIAL
-244 QKIVR
+244 QKFVR
-249 KDVSIADDLSK
+249 KKVSISEELSK
-260 YIVRIVN
+260 YIVRIVT

-278 ASPRASLWMTIA
+278 ASPRASIWMTIS

-296 MDGRTYVNPL
+296 MDGRNYVNPL

-345 TPSIQT
+345 APSIQQ

>member
-1 VILTHRPKGV
+1 
-11 LDMSSKTSKSSSK
+11 MSSKPKKAPTKSSK
-24 GSKSTKIDIKTISK
+24 TTKIDVKVISK
-38 KIKEIKKNL
+38 KIKDIKKNV
-47 NTVIVGQEEVIDAML
+47 NKVIVGQEEVIDAML
-62 TALLA
+62 TAMLA

-86 ALAKAISADFKRI
+86 AIAKAVSADFKRI

-143 PPKTQAAMLESMQEK
+143 PPKSQAAMLESMQEK
-158 QVSVEKKT
+158 QVTIEKKT
-166 YPLPE
+166 YPLPN

-193 QIDRFAFKILVT
+193 QIDRFAFKILVS
-205 YPEEEEEIEIVYRFT
+205 YPEEVEEEEIVFRFT

-225 YDKLEEIESVLTAE
+225 YDKLDEIVPVLTAE
-239 EVIAL
+239 ELIAL

-249 KDVSIADDLSK
+249 KEVSISDDLVK

-296 MDGRTYVNPL
+296 MDGRKYVNPL
-306 DIQKVAKNVLRH
+306 DIQKISKNVLRH
-318 RVLIK
+318 RVLIR

>member
-1 VILTHRPKGV
+1 
-11 LDMSSKTSKSSSK
+11 MSSKEKTTSQKTTKTSKISL
-24 GSKSTKIDIKTISK
+24 KSISTQ
-38 KIKEIKKNL
+38 IKEIYSNMNK
-47 NTVIVGQEEVIDAML
+47 VIVGQKEVIDAMI
-62 TALLA
+62 TAVLA

-114 AFKPE
+114 AFRPE
-119 TGEFYFKQG
+119 TGDFYFKEG
-128 PVFTN
+128 HVFTN
-133 LLLADEINRA
+133 LLLADEVNRA

-158 QVSVEKKT
+158 QVTIEKRT
-166 YPLPE
+166 RSLPE

-193 QIDRFAFKILVT
+193 QIDRFAFKILVS
-205 YPEEEEEIEIVYRFT
+205 YPDEDEETEIVNRFT

-225 YDKLEEIESVLTAE
+225 YDKLEDIVPVLSAKD
-239 EVIAL
+239 VIAL
-244 QKIVR
+244 QKFVR
-249 KDVSIADDLSK
+249 KKVSISEELSK
-260 YIVRIVN
+260 YIVRIVT

-278 ASPRASLWMTIA
+278 ASPRASIWMTIS

-296 MDGRTYVNPL
+296 MDGRNYVNPL

-345 TPSIQT
+345 APSIQQ